1 MNILEVSC
9 FNIHMPCSYCIARYF
24 VGGSIVLPYPEN
36 SDFLQNYTTD
46 IANSKFFGRISTSK
60 RYPFNSLHNNDKLW
74 GRLNEYLSEVHAR
87 ERGPQ
92 WVQYITQGFLFIF
105 RTQPRTTKKNHF
117 FQRILTFLQ
126 NYCTFIF
133 FKGLV

>member
-92 WVQYITQGFLFIF
+92 TWNLAICHDIKIILYTVSQRKF
-105 RTQPRTTKKNHF
+105 R
-117 FQRILTFLQ
+117 
-126 NYCTFIF
+126 Y
-133 FKGLV
+133 